1 MPARGPGHRAAAQD
15 AQSRQSRAEGTRRRT
30 STAQH
35 LPLRPGGGPGR
46 GTPRPRG
53 AATGPGGGARW
64 VVTRDEEKGR
74 KEGVTGT
81 AAPRL
86 PRLRGTGMC
95 VAPLPGQGAWVPAKA
110 TQPRCTEGAGAR
122 GRRPSPDDEP
132 AAGTSAWGLCKGA
145 RPRRGDPRS
154 TGRRTYCRAEAETE
168 PRVQESRL
176 GGPAAQRGEA
186 VSRPAGQRGRG
197 APQTARPAEPAA
209 PPATPGPS
217 SALATAEPGPAGAGR
232 PDRSRRPALPVTWV
246 PRARG
251 HIKPRNAH

>member
-1 MPARGPGHRAAAQD
+1 M
-15 AQSRQSRAEGTRRRT
+15 TC
-30 STAQH
+30 
-35 LPLRPGGGPGR
+35 
-46 GTPRPRG
+46 
-53 AATGPGGGARW
+53 
-64 VVTRDEEKGR
+64 DEEKGR
-74 KEGVTGT
+74 GEGFTGT

-95 VAPLPGQGAWVPAKA
+95 VAPLPGQGAGVPAKA
-110 TQPRCTEGAGAR
+110 TRPRCTEGAGAR
-122 GRRPSPDDEP
+122 GWSPSPDDEP

-186 VSRPAGQRGRG
+186 VSRPAGQRGCG